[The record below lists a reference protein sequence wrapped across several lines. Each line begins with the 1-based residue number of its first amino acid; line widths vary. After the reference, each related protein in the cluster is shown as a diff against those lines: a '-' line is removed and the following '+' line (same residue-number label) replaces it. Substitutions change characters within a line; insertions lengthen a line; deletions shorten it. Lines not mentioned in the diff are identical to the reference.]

1 MDISKKATN
10 IHNVSKGLPAFAD
23 PRTDMRIVA
32 EGETGGLFIAPT
44 EKTRGLV
51 DPDAPDA
58 AELRAL
64 YADPDGVFGS
74 GTERAIHYLSMMR
87 TALTEGQITQPSVVT
102 LAGDPQHY
110 VEHGRT
116 RLVVWAI
123 LWEALDGTREV
134 KAIAGLIDEK
144 RRAFGMHWRP
154 DFKVIN
160 GGAGLKNTD
169 HLRASVMIENTGRKT
184 IGERGRYA
192 LAIDTIE
199 KWEHLHRADAKA
211 PPPPYETIAA
221 TAGRSVGEVRSW
233 RKLSKQTSF
242 VVEAVMRFYDGSD
255 GGVSL
260 NFVMQLVK
268 SDTTPEEVE
277 RLVREA
283 IETGA
288 TSVSDA
294 RATRRAMTGGYDDSD
309 DENGS
314 DEEPDGDEEPTERSA
329 RPAVKFSDKPLGV
342 VFVKSYAAA
351 IDGNGN
357 EGETLALACMKL
369 VTLGWSSLTKKERAA
384 IDGDG
389 KHKKGVTTLS
399 GAIEDARK
407 AAAAKAKKRAEKAAK
422 AAAAEAPA
430 EAPSA
435 EAPAGE

>member
-1 MDISKKATN
+1 
-10 IHNVSKGLPAFAD
+10 
-23 PRTDMRIVA
+23 
-32 EGETGGLFIAPT
+32 
-44 EKTRGLV
+44 
-51 DPDAPDA
+51 
-58 AELRAL
+58 
-64 YADPDGVFGS
+64 
-74 GTERAIHYLSMMR
+74 
-87 TALTEGQITQPSVVT
+87 
-102 LAGDPQHY
+102 
-110 VEHGRT
+110 
-116 RLVVWAI
+116 
-123 LWEALDGTREV
+123 
-134 KAIAGLIDEK
+134 
-144 RRAFGMHWRP
+144 
-154 DFKVIN
+154 
-160 GGAGLKNTD
+160 
-169 HLRASVMIENTGRKT
+169 MIENTGRKT

-294 RATRRAMTGGYDDSD
+294 RATRRAMTGGYDGE
-309 DENGS
+309 ENDS
-314 DEEPDGDEEPTERSA
+314 DEESGDDEEPTEKAA

-389 KHKKGVTTLS
+389 KHKKGVATLS

-430 EAPSA
+430 EETAAESA
-435 EAPAGE
+435 AAE